1 MILNT
6 DAGRV
11 RSVCPV
17 EDNLL
22 VWRTRLAEHQGV
34 VALVE
39 VSPNTGQARR
49 YVVILDIG
57 ATLET
62 RKYLFATRGFLTF
75 LYLIFTNPG

>member
-1 MILNT
+1 MVLNT
-6 DAGRV
+6 DAGCV

-39 VSPNTGQARR
+39 VSPNTGQARW
-49 YVVILDIG
+49 YVVTLDIG

-62 RKYLFATRGFLTF
+62 RIYLQQTT
-75 LYLIFTNPG
+75 LYLENSRCNS